1 MAARGGERRYSF
13 AVLLAGDNNLSEEMV
28 WSLQEMKAAARK
40 LAVRKA
46 VEVSAVLD
54 LRGQEPRRYDF
65 ERPAQRVSSTL
76 AEEKPAALL
85 ERFLAGRSRGARIVV
100 LSGHGSGAAGDF
112 LHDEVPKGA
121 LSIPRLGALLA
132 GARIDI
138 LGLDGCQMSTAEV
151 AYEVRG
157 SVSHLVASQGPVLVT
172 GWPYRQILEAI
183 ADSKDR
189 RRGKVATAI
198 VESYL
203 EFYREYE
210 IAGVSADVAVT
221 DLAKIEAVA
230 EAVRKLARAL
240 MGPLSQ
246 LAPDG
251 LEELR
256 ELGGDGSLENASRSL
271 RDAMVLAHWSA
282 QSYQCDRYVDLH
294 DFATQLS
301 RFAIRAGLN
310 SARDAAARV
319 VEAVESAVVS
329 SGRTGGE
336 LQHSHGLSIY
346 FPWSARDFEPQYRKL
361 SFARKTGWADLLE
374 VSFRSTRRARRFQS
388 EHLNGDSLP
397 LPPLRAPESNVLVK
411 DPTSGTRKGAGCR
424 ATMKNPPDGYYHPP
438 PSRK

>member
-1 MAARGGERRYSF
+1 MAPRGRERRYSF

-40 LAVRKA
+40 PAVRRT

-65 ERPAQRVSSTL
+65 ARPPKRVSSTL

-85 ERFLAGRSRGARIVV
+85 ERLLAGRSRGARIVV

-112 LHDEVPKGA
+112 LQDEVPKGA
-121 LSIPRLGALLA
+121 LSIPRLGALLD

-138 LGLDGCQMSTAEV
+138 LGLDGCQMSTVEV
-151 AYEVRG
+151 GYEVRR
-157 SVSHLVASQGPVLVT
+157 SVTHLVASQGPLLVT

-183 ADSKDR
+183 AASQDRSRKKIAAAIADSH
-189 RRGKVATAI
+189 
-198 VESYL
+198 L

-230 EAVRKLARAL
+230 DAVRGLARAL
-240 MGPLSQ
+240 IAPLSK

-256 ELGGDGSLENASRSL
+256 ELGGDASRENASRSL
-271 RDAMVLAHWSA
+271 RDAMLLAHWSA

-294 DFATQLS
+294 DFASQLS

-310 SARDAAARV
+310 SVRDAAARV
-319 VEAVESAVVS
+319 VEAVEAAVVR
-329 SGRTGGE
+329 SGTTGGE

-346 FPWSARDFEPQYRKL
+346 FPWSSRDFEPQYRRL

-374 VSFRSTRRARRFQS
+374 VSFRSTRRVRRFQS
-388 EHLNGDSLP
+388 EHLNGDSVP
-397 LPPLRAPESNVLVK
+397 VPPRRAAESNVMVK
-411 DPTSGTRKGAGCR
+411 DANAGTRKGADCR
-424 ATMKNPPDGYYHPP
+424 TTMKNPPDGYYPP
-438 PSRK
+438 PSGK